1 MSPVQKRWARQ
12 EFARQ
17 GCRTNMWDRDLA
29 DRQKADHK
37 YRALLDAAP
46 DAMVLAD
53 ERGLIVI
60 VNSQAERLFLFERSQ
75 MIGQPVEMLLPS
87 RLRHS
92 HLEHRT
98 QYWREPRV
106 RPMGTG
112 QDLVGIRQDG
122 TEFPVEISLSPID
135 LEEGR
140 LVCASIRDA
149 TPQRLIQQKL
159 RDKNLELERAS
170 QAKDQFL
177 ASMSHELRT
186 PLNAVIG
193 FAGTLLM
200 RLPGPLNDDQEQ
212 QLRMIQRSGRHLL
225 SLINDLLD
233 VAKINAGKAD
243 CELESV
249 ECGVLLV
256 EVVETLRL
264 QATEKGLH
272 LALHVP
278 AEPMFL
284 QSDRRS
290 LTQIVMNLLANA
302 IKFTPSGRVDLTLS
316 RSVGEEGEI
325 TRIAVTD
332 TGPGIAAED
341 QTRLFEPFARVRTRD
356 RSAPSGTGLGLHL
369 SARLA
374 TVIGGRITVES
385 ATGAGS
391 TFTLLIRS

>member
-1 MSPVQKRWARQ
+1 
-12 EFARQ
+12 
-17 GCRTNMWDRDLA
+17 MWDRHLA
-29 DRQKADHK
+29 DRPNADHH
-37 YRALLDAAP
+37 YRALLEAAP

-53 ERGLIVI
+53 RRGLIVL

-75 MIGQPVEMLLPS
+75 LIGQPVEMLLPG

-92 HLEHRT
+92 HLAHRT
-98 QYWREPRV
+98 QYWMEPRV

-112 QDLVGIRQDG
+112 QDLVGLRQDG

-135 LEEGR
+135 LEEGQ

-149 TPQRLIQQKL
+149 TPRRLIEQKL

-200 RLPGPLNDDQEQ
+200 RLPGPLNADQEQ
-212 QLRMIQRSGRHLL
+212 QLRTIQRSGRHLL

-243 CELESV
+243 CDLEPV
-249 ECGVLLV
+249 DCGALLA
-256 EVVETLRL
+256 EVVDTLRL
-264 QATEKGLH
+264 QATEKGLL

-278 AEPMFL
+278 EAAVCL
-284 QSDRRS
+284 QTDRRS

-316 RSVGEEGEI
+316 RSIGEDGEI
-325 TRIAVTD
+325 TRISVRD
-332 TGPGIAAED
+332 TGPGIAKED
-341 QTRLFEPFARVRTRD
+341 QTQLFEPFARVRTRD
-356 RSAPSGTGLGLHL
+356 RTAPSGTGLGLHL

-374 TVIGGRITVES
+374 AVIGGRITVDS
-385 ATGAGS
+385 AAGAGS